1 MQHLLWMILWDES
14 PSSSGGGGQV
24 KAIGFLGSLTETSKK
39 VTNAASVWHEYCSDA
54 MCPTLMDW
62 QAR

>member
-1 MQHLLWMILWDES
+1 MQHLLWMILWDGS
-14 PSSSGGGGQV
+14 PGSSEGKLGLSNMLP
-24 KAIGFLGSLTETSKK
+24 GFCDRNFKNGNN
-39 VTNAASVWHEYCSDA
+39 VVSVWHEYCSDA

>member
-14 PSSSGGGGQV
+14 PSSSGGGGRA
-24 KAIGFLGSLTETSKK
+24 KALGCLGSLTETSKNSN
-39 VTNAASVWHEYCSDA
+39 NAASVWHEYCSDA
-54 MCPTLMDW
+54 LCPTLMDW